1 MEHRKQRRRQYQ
13 TLKEVLQTVD
23 LLQVKCTRSPRL
35 YAGQNF
41 DRSVPYKKLIASC
54 NSLAVVFMQYDLLRE
69 ALDLLKRASAAD
81 VELYK
86 QGSLLDRLW
95 EGRVCTYNNLAYLF
109 QR

>member
-1 MEHRKQRRRQYQ
+1 MEARKPRRKKYQ
-13 TLKEVLQTVD
+13 TIHEALQHIEVLQ
-23 LLQVKCTRSPRL
+23 LNCSRSPRL
-35 YAGQNF
+35 YGTPGF
-41 DRSVPYKKLIASC
+41 DHSVPYKKLISAC

-69 ALDLLKRASAAD
+69 ALDLLKKASSAD

-95 EGRVCTYNNLAYLF
+95 EGRVNTYNNLAYLF